1 MSAPEG
7 AALGVVIIAGGAGLR
22 LASALDGR
30 PKALAP
36 LGDGTL
42 LDHQLRRLA
51 PLGAAETCVLAC
63 ARHQAAAIGAALQGR
78 ATLLTEAEPLGTAG
92 GLHLLP
98 PGPRRWLTINVD
110 HVSDVNLA
118 EFLAQAEGP
127 CTALVHQKRVT
138 IDEGVVIVRDGPLGP
153 QLMGWQERPSVAV
166 EVTAGLYV
174 FEAEALRLACRGQ
187 RIDMPALVSGLMPA
201 GVRAHRHS
209 GVFIDAGTP
218 ERLAAAA
225 AFIRGPLTNG

>member
-1 MSAPEG
+1 MGVAPVQNTD
-7 AALGVVIIAGGAGLR
+7 LGVVIIAGGAGLR
-22 LASALDGR
+22 LRSALDGR

-36 LGDGTL
+36 LGEGTL
-42 LDHQLRRLA
+42 LDHQLQQLA
-51 PLGAAETCVLAC
+51 PLGAAQTCVLAC
-63 ARHQAAAIGAALQGR
+63 ARHQAAAIGEALRGR
-78 ATLLTEAEPLGTAG
+78 AALLTEAEPLGTAG

-98 PGPRRWLTINVD
+98 EGPSRWLTINVD
-110 HVSDVNLA
+110 HVSDVNLV
-118 EFLAQAEGP
+118 EFVAQAQGP

-153 QLMGWQERPSVAV
+153 QLAGWQERPSVAV

-174 FEAEALRLACRGQ
+174 FSAAALRRACTGQ
-187 RIDMPALVSGLMPA
+187 RIDMPALVSALMPA

-225 AFIRGPLTNG
+225 AFVDRAR